1 MGMFREVRSLAATLE
16 DLMTIPG
23 HTVNR
28 KSSHSS
34 RSESA
39 SQATPPGDLLSRH
52 DATHVFIGDSSNPLA
67 VCEPPLSQLA
77 DPADPASTEKTREA
91 LLKLGESPRDTIALA
106 ALWDENQPAIENE
119 LHRHLH
125 SGSNSP
131 LLKRLLASLVWHARF
146 FGDEVDD
153 PKAWVAR
160 CANLEARR
168 LALQLIRSR

>member
-1 MGMFREVRSLAATLE
+1 
-16 DLMTIPG
+16 MTIPG

-28 KSSHSS
+28 KSSHST

-39 SQATPPGDLLSRH
+39 SKATLGDLRSRH
-52 DATHVFIGDSSNPLA
+52 DGTHAFIGNSSNPLA
-67 VCEPPLSQLA
+67 VFDPPVCPLA
-77 DPADPASTEKTREA
+77 NPADPASTEKTREA
-91 LLKLGESPRDTIALA
+91 LLKLGVSPRDTVALA
-106 ALWDENQPAIENE
+106 ALWNENQPAIENE

-146 FGDEVDD
+146 FCDEVDG

-168 LALQLIRSR
+168 LALQLTKGR

>member
-1 MGMFREVRSLAATLE
+1 
-16 DLMTIPG
+16 MTIPG

-28 KSSHSS
+28 KSSHST

-39 SQATPPGDLLSRH
+39 SQAALGDLRSRH
-52 DATHVFIGDSSNPLA
+52 DATHAFIGDSSNPLA
-67 VCEPPLSQLA
+67 VCEPPVSPLVG
-77 DPADPASTEKTREA
+77 PADSASTEKTREA
-91 LLKLGESPRDTIALA
+91 LLKLGNSRLDTAALA
-106 ALWDENQPAIENE
+106 TLWNENQASIENE

-146 FGDEVDD
+146 FCDEVDD

-168 LALQLIRSR
+168 LALQLIKSR